1 MTAEILI
8 MNKNAI
14 ALAADSAVTIG
25 NEKTYNGVNKLFMLS
40 NNPPMGIMIYGVSE
54 FLGLP
59 FETLIKE
66 YREQADFNKN
76 NSVKKVTLDFLDF
89 LEKYMNIYVPDYNN
103 FIGLIVDLFQK
114 KFELLYNNKDNSNL
128 KNSMFNILKTVALN
142 VDDYTFKKF
151 IDNNYFNDIPGDI
164 FNKIYDDLF
173 RDYEKDLIIDLLY
186 KMFINTLPCTGIVIA
201 GFNNGELYP
210 SFMEINIFGVLND
223 EIIAVSMPSKSNC
236 STALIK
242 PFAQRDVIDN
252 FLTGMDKNVDLTLRN
267 FLTEVLNLY
276 PKTMRNI
283 INENTNL
290 TDDLKNELIESINN
304 TANANNIVL
313 NTFDNLM
320 EVIKNES
327 LHPILDSVNALPKDE
342 LGGMCESLIN
352 LTSLRRKVDA
362 NLMSVGG
369 DIDVA
374 VISKNDGFVWVKRK
388 HYFDKEF
395 NPQFF
400 NRKKYNNI

>member
-128 KNSMFNILKTVALN
+128 KNSMFNILK
-142 VDDYTFKKF
+142 
-151 IDNNYFNDIPGDI
+151 I
-164 FNKIYDDLF
+164 
-173 RDYEKDLIIDLLY
+173 LLQ
-186 KMFINTLPCTGIVIA
+186 K
-201 GFNNGELYP
+201 
-210 SFMEINIFGVLND
+210 
-223 EIIAVSMPSKSNC
+223 
-236 STALIK
+236 
-242 PFAQRDVIDN
+242 Q
-252 FLTGMDKNVDLTLRN
+252 
-267 FLTEVLNLY
+267 
-276 PKTMRNI
+276 
-283 INENTNL
+283 
-290 TDDLKNELIESINN
+290 
-304 TANANNIVL
+304 
-313 NTFDNLM
+313 
-320 EVIKNES
+320 
-327 LHPILDSVNALPKDE
+327 
-342 LGGMCESLIN
+342 
-352 LTSLRRKVDA
+352 
-362 NLMSVGG
+362 
-369 DIDVA
+369 
-374 VISKNDGFVWVKRK
+374 
-388 HYFDKEF
+388 
-395 NPQFF
+395 
-400 NRKKYNNI
+400 